1 MIQVDASKCL
11 GCFSCSNVCPSQ
23 NITRQET
30 SENRSIHWK
39 KCKEECDL
47 CVEFCPAKALALVP
61 FDETS
66 EEPTVTFDLVSC
78 KICGRGYAT
87 EPMLRRIESSLPL
100 NLQKDSTGLAWI
112 WVCPTCRRDIEAER
126 ATKQM
131 VLERSRKSP

>member
-30 SENRSIHWK
+30 SEKRSIHWK

-87 EPMLRRIESSLPL
+87 EPMLKRIESSLPL

-112 WVCPTCRRDIEAER
+112 WVCPVCRRDIEAER

-131 VLERSRKSP
+131 VLGRSRKSP